1 MATAAG
7 SASQEYWRPSNP
19 EVARVVTSIRG
30 RCRRCGSDFAVGAH
44 YCHACGDAREP
55 RRGDMFLATETLQDQ
70 ESTRTPANIFGL
82 SIPSAVFLAMGVIC
96 VVTAALLSLIY
107 REDTLVDWQAV
118 QLWRIE
124 WLLAAVASLLAGILL
139 KKGKDQRSR

>member
-7 SASQEYWRPSNP
+7 STSQEYWRPSDP

-30 RCRRCGSDFAVGAH
+30 ACRRCGTDYPVGAR
-44 YCHACGDAREP
+44 YCHSCGSAGDV
-55 RRGDMFLATETLQDQ
+55 RRGELGLAAEMSQD
-70 ESTRTPANIFGL
+70 ESADSSHMFGL
-82 SIPSAVFLAMGVIC
+82 SVPCLIFLGLGVIFAAVATLMGV
-96 VVTAALLSLIY
+96 IY

-124 WLLAAVASLLAGILL
+124 WLLAAAVSLLAGLLL
-139 KKGKDQRSR
+139 KKTDRAGR